1 MVFAAACGAL
11 ALSTSARAEFFVGG
25 AGGISDWPD
34 AACSQAAS
42 SCDHRSGTWLVRGGY
57 MFLPYLGLEAR
68 YMDLGRAT
76 SSVQGTTINSTPT
89 WTDLRSSR
97 ATCPWASRPRATGSS
112 SAARTTSIRSP

>member
-57 MFLPYLGLEAR
+57 MFLP
-68 YMDLGRAT
+68 T
-76 SSVQGTTINSTPT
+76 
-89 WTDLRSSR
+89 
-97 ATCPWASRPRATGSS
+97 WASRLATWI
-112 SAARTTSIRSP
+112 SAAPRRAS